1 MQEAPPPGPSR
12 RTVGNK
18 LDCSFRG
25 SPPCKVGAVSC
36 KLVKSTAAD
45 RAAATCLLR
54 GLARSLRGRRL
65 LCKKP
70 LPRAPSRRT
79 AKFQLRPFSLRISLS
94 EAEAI
99 YFKRLENG
107 ETRAEIFLSHTSLDF
122 VISEVVSLEHG
133 SNELEVVP

>member
-1 MQEAPPPGPSR
+1 MR
-12 RTVGNK
+12 V
-18 LDCSFRG
+18 
-25 SPPCKVGAVSC
+25 V
-36 KLVKSTAAD
+36 TAAD

-122 VISEVVSLEHG
+122 VISEVLSRLNINSLEELKTIEPEAYAFIVSLEHG

>member
-1 MQEAPPPGPSR
+1 MTHVTPRKLRTICGRTSR
-12 RTVGNK
+12 STK
-18 LDCSFRG
+18 HWD
-25 SPPCKVGAVSC
+25 ASC
-36 KLVKSTAAD
+36 YNVMNIMKT
-45 RAAATCLLR
+45 
-54 GLARSLRGRRL
+54 
-65 LCKKP
+65 
-70 LPRAPSRRT
+70 
-79 AKFQLRPFSLRISLS
+79 QNISHS